1 MIDNRQN
8 IINAT
13 ARLLQ
18 TQGLARLTTR
28 EIARKAKVAEGLIYH
43 HFKDK
48 AELIYEVV
56 EQLMLDAKNVLQN
69 LPLQVGLRTL
79 SENLEEVL
87 SVVYRS
93 HYEIVPIV
101 CSVFADHKLRARI
114 REIMKEREVGPQNA
128 INWLAVYLA
137 AEQRLGRMAKTV
149 IPQVAAKC
157 LWMIS
162 IQKAMD
168 DQLIEQKPNAARIC
182 QEIHQ
187 YVQTMMAG
195 LEPLL
200 PARQKTTLKKS
211 QKS

>member
-13 ARLLQ
+13 IGLLQ
-18 TQGLARLTTR
+18 TKGLARLTTR

-48 AELIYEVV
+48 AELVHDVV
-56 EQLMLDAKNVLQN
+56 EQRMHDVKNVLQS

-101 CSVFADHKLRARI
+101 CSVFADHQLRARM
-114 REIMKEREVGPQNA
+114 REIMKEREVGPQHA
-128 INWLAVYLA
+128 IDGLAVYLA

-162 IQKAMD
+162 IQTAMD
-168 DQLIEQKPNAARIC
+168 DQLMEQKHNAARIC
-182 QEIHQ
+182 LEIRQ

-195 LEPLL
+195 LEPRL

>member
-137 AEQRLGRMAKTV
+137 AEQRLGRMADNI
-149 IPQVAAKC
+149 IPEIAAKC

-168 DQLIEQKPNAARIC
+168 DQLIEQKTNAARIR

-200 PARQKTTLKKS
+200 TARQKTTLKKS